1 MSESPW
7 TEERVQL
14 LRRLRAQG
22 VACSKIAAALSMTGH
37 KFTRNAVIAKCDRLG
52 LIKDG
57 ARNQTKQQYAKAL
70 GRAIP
75 PLIAIDRS
83 RETGAQR
90 GDWNVRYCDKSETHC
105 LMFVGGESRET
116 GFICGRIRQF
126 DKPYCSACA
135 RLAYVPVEPV
145 RRRA

>member
-7 TEERVQL
+7 TEERVEL

-75 PLIAIDRS
+75 PLIAEDRS

-105 LMFVGGESRET
+105 VMFVGGESRET
-116 GFICGRIRQF
+116 GLICGRKRQ
-126 DKPYCSACA
+126 DGKPYCSECCK
-135 RLAYVPVEPV
+135 LCSEPAEAK
-145 RRRA
+145 RRAA